1 MDTEMDIPDEKH
13 SIYEDRYLAYGWTK
27 HDDYVMVW
35 YTYRG
40 EDVIRIIGGRK
51 LR

>member
-1 MDTEMDIPDEKH
+1 MDIPDEVH
-13 SIYEDRYLAYGWTK
+13 SAFEERYYAYGWTK
-27 HDDYVMVW
+27 HGDYVMVW

-51 LR
+51 VK